1 MESLTYRVV
10 CLTEAENRIEPYEW
24 IGDEHEDYAEAY
36 DEYIRYGGEKD
47 ERIVI
52 EERKGYCEE

>member
-10 CLTEAENRIEPYEW
+10 CLTGPDNRIEPYEW
-24 IGDEHEDYAEAY
+24 IGDEHEDYAQAY
-36 DEYIRYGGEKD
+36 DEYIRYGGENN

-52 EERKGYCEE
+52 EERKGF